1 MAIIIISF
9 IYNMLKYIMIAII
22 KAQLIDERYDY
33 DVCDASSITWYR
45 EGYIMFRYM
54 YNKNKVGMFYNKT
67 TDTYFY

>member
-1 MAIIIISF
+1 MF
-9 IYNMLKYIMIAII
+9 
-22 KAQLIDERYDY
+22 IDERYDY